1 MVSLYLHFYWCSK
14 LQIAF
19 SSFCLC
25 LCVEET
31 EKKILICSSW
41 PYINHYSEVKWC
53 ELDSSLNK
61 TSGGRQGTL
70 EAVLSLE
77 LFWKFCF
84 FKWVHCLLLY
94 CAKLELTLMQK
105 KKKIH
110 TETGLKQTAF
120 SFSANSLS
128 RTCTI
133 YYILCRATQQLVR
146 HIDYLA
152 IFCTGPIWIG
162 PLPQSLSYS
171 NKQQSLH
178 SARVQLLISQWI
190 TVHQSRTPLSFFP
203 LSLLSHFLSKW
214 VTVRR
219 WNFIVYVFIH
229 CEAGITDFTRS
240 FKQMSEYSIDWN
252 VNTGSHWARVT
263 QLDIQPLSS
272 LSFIVSQRSKS
283 VFLKLLIKLLQLLS
297 RSGDLGK

>member
-31 EKKILICSSW
+31 EKKILICSNW

-105 KKKIH
+105 KY
-110 TETGLKQTAF
+110 TQKQD
-120 SFSANSLS
+120 LS
-128 RTCTI
+128 R
-133 YYILCRATQQLVR
+133 
-146 HIDYLA
+146 
-152 IFCTGPIWIG
+152 
-162 PLPQSLSYS
+162 
-171 NKQQSLH
+171 LH
-178 SARVQLLISQWI
+178 SAFLLTHCQEHVLYITYYAGLHSSWSDTLITLLFSAQVQYGLDHYPSHFPIVTNSSHCTLRECNYLSVSELLCIRVA
-190 TVHQSRTPLSFFP
+190 HLSPFS
-203 LSLLSHFLSKW
+203 LSLLSHFLLKW

-252 VNTGSHWARVT
+252 VNTGSHWAQVT

>member
-84 FKWVHCLLLY
+84 FKWVQCLLLY

-105 KKKIH
+105 KY
-110 TETGLKQTAF
+110 TQKQD
-120 SFSANSLS
+120 LS
-128 RTCTI
+128 R
-133 YYILCRATQQLVR
+133 
-146 HIDYLA
+146 
-152 IFCTGPIWIG
+152 
-162 PLPQSLSYS
+162 
-171 NKQQSLH
+171 LH
-178 SARVQLLISQWI
+178 SAFLLTHCQEHVLYITYYTGLHSSWSDTLITLLFSAQVQYGLDHYPSHFPIVTNSSHCTLRECNYLSVSELLCIRVA
-190 TVHQSRTPLSFFP
+190 HLSPFSP
-203 LSLLSHFLSKW
+203 LSL
-214 VTVRR
+214 V
-219 WNFIVYVFIH
+219 
-229 CEAGITDFTRS
+229 
-240 FKQMSEYSIDWN
+240 
-252 VNTGSHWARVT
+252 
-263 QLDIQPLSS
+263 S
-272 LSFIVSQRSKS
+272 LSFKMSDCETMKFHCLCIYSLWSRDYWLYKVIQTDEWILYWLKCKYRLTLGSSHTARHTAAVFIVLHCQPEEQKC
-283 VFLKLLIKLLQLLS
+283 FP
-297 RSGDLGK
+297 